1 MVDKDFFIIM
11 DRLHGTLDLR
21 INKWYHEDKR
31 HHGHVFGLGKNK
43 KMMRELMIERMTIAY
58 DLAAAFMY
66 LHENRLVYRDIKP
79 ENIGFDIRG
88 NNLFCVCVL
97 VMRLWTF
104 SNIVAPMLHEL
115 AGDVKVFDFG
125 LCKSLSSKLKARG
138 DGYGYRLTGRAGS
151 RTCARRACCLVD

>member
-11 DRLHGTLDLR
+11 DRLHGTLDGR

-43 KMMRELMIERMTIAY
+43 KLMRALMIERMTIAY

-88 NNLFCVCVL
+88 MIYCVCACVSCAFGL
-97 VMRLWTF
+97 SLTF
-104 SNIVAPMLHEL
+104 RPDATRF

-125 LCKSLSSKLKARG
+125 LCKSLSPKLKARG

-151 RTCARRACCLVD
+151 CTCARRACCLVD